1 MQKYLIL
8 AATLLLTAC
17 GEPVQIPSGYV
28 GRILNTSGLDNHI
41 IQPTTMRLDFCF
53 FSACPRMILLET
65 GLDAEDISI
74 GTVFLPK
81 SNVDLSDVK
90 LALQFRI
97 KPDVQAQDRVYKEV
111 PPKQVSGD
119 VYSITS
125 QQLYAIYLKRLVP
138 NVIISLLRDY
148 TVEEALANV
157 DVIAKEA
164 LKKIHAEMGDVPI
177 EVVEVGFPNGV
188 GKPPDAVLEVK
199 RQLYVVKETISR
211 QVAELEGSLRV
222 EQQRQ
227 IVQALRVKNDVQNA
241 TAAGLPVDIY
251 MALKVTERFADEKT
265 PLGFFPKFK

>member
-1 MQKYLIL
+1 M
-8 AATLLLTAC
+8 
-17 GEPVQIPSGYV
+17 
-28 GRILNTSGLDNHI
+28 
-41 IQPTTMRLDFCF
+41 
-53 FSACPRMILLET
+53 
-65 GLDAEDISI
+65 
-74 GTVFLPK
+74 
-81 SNVDLSDVK
+81 
-90 LALQFRI
+90 
-97 KPDVQAQDRVYKEV
+97 
-111 PPKQVSGD
+111 SGD